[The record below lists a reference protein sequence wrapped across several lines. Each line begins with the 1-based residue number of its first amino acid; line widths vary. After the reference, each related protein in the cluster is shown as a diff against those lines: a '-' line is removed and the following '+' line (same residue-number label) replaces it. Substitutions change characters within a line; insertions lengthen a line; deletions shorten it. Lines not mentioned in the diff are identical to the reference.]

1 MAARSILAR
10 AILCLIGAGA
20 LPLTV
25 AAQAD
30 GDPVTLGTYRVLHS
44 EILGEDR
51 VLQIQLPRGYDEA
64 LIEYPVI
71 YLFYSDLVEL
81 YYSLAIHELTV
92 LTTDQM
98 PPVILVGVANTQRYR
113 DLLPWPSRDGRGGQA
128 ERFLRVVNEEI
139 IPFVEREY
147 RTKGYRIMV
156 GPQAAAE
163 FGAYALMESPETF
176 DAVIVENPCGID
188 GPERS
193 LCRDL
198 AGFARSPDAAGKYV
212 SVTALGSPDR
222 PALEFLREL
231 ESAFEAGV
239 ADGFRWRIDI
249 QEPTGL
255 FLAPVGI
262 RDGLRDLFRAYPLPA
277 DARITGLADLQA
289 HYDRLTELYAFTVDP
304 PDLVLTMK
312 GADLSRAG
320 EHEAALEI
328 FLDLHRLYPASMNGV
343 WQLAHVYRE
352 LGDTATAIGY
362 YEECL
367 RRDPNMTMARE
378 WLERLRGGR

>member
-1 MAARSILAR
+1 
-10 AILCLIGAGA
+10 
-20 LPLTV
+20 
-25 AAQAD
+25 
-30 GDPVTLGTYRVLHS
+30 
-44 EILGEDR
+44 
-51 VLQIQLPRGYDEA
+51 
-64 LIEYPVI
+64 
-71 YLFYSDLVEL
+71 
-81 YYSLAIHELTV
+81 
-92 LTTDQM
+92 M
-98 PPVILVGVANTQRYR
+98 PPVILVGGANTQRYR

-193 LCRDL
+193 LCRDFTD
-198 AGFARSPDAAGKYV
+198 FARSPEAAGKDV
-212 SVTALGSPDR
+212 SVTALGSPER

-231 ESAFEAGV
+231 ESALEAGV

-304 PDLVLTMK
+304 PDLVLTMN

-328 FLDLHRLYPASMNGV
+328 FLALHRLYPASMNGV

-362 YEECL
+362 YQECL

-378 WLERLRGGR
+378 WLERLTGRR